1 MFDKYKKSSLC
12 KLGKVKINWEALTV
26 IVAMI
31 TLIVQ
36 ILWSMYT
43 DYDKKKDD
51 KVKLRTMYAY
61 EIKSNSKQLCLVYE
75 TRNINSRYE
84 DYELDEDLSVDLYG
98 YGRVKLRLLSNLQ
111 NKVFSSYFTQMQILD
126 TDEIADLMHYYQ
138 NLDDLKI
145 QVKKSS
151 SQISRPH
158 SIEDIDSESYKVS
171 TLFKEQMQLSQQLIN
186 RYKNIAPQLAGVG
199 GSCHESEKK

>member
-1 MFDKYKKSSLC
+1 
-12 KLGKVKINWEALTV
+12 
-26 IVAMI
+26 MI

-111 NKVFSSYFTQMQILD
+111 DKVFSSYFTQLQILD

-151 SQISRPH
+151 SQMSRPH
-158 SIEDIDSESYKVS
+158 SIEDIDSESYKIS

-186 RYKNIAPQLAGVG
+186 RYKNIALN
-199 GSCHESEKK
+199 